1 VISALVFIVRTVSDL
16 VVLVLLLRFWLPWF
30 RADFRN
36 PVAQAI
42 LRVTSPLVVPVRR
55 FVPSI
60 GKLDTATVIVM
71 FAIRYLTNWILLLII
86 ALGTG
91 MASIGWTA
99 STLSIALVS
108 VFDLATLSVGLFLIV
123 IFVSIVL
130 SWIAPTTYNPATAFV
145 RTIAE
150 PLLRPF
156 RRLIPPLGG
165 IDISPV
171 VPMILLG
178 ALRILLMQWR
188 QYLM

>member
-1 VISALVFIVRTVSDL
+1 MTSALAFIVRTVSDL

-55 FVPSI
+55 LVPSI

-71 FAIRYLTNWILLLII
+71 FAIRYLTNWLLLLLIG
-86 ALGTG
+86 LSVH
-91 MASIGWTA
+91 MPSIGWT
-99 STLSIALVS
+99 TIVLSIAAASL
-108 VFDLATLSVGLFLIV
+108 FDLAMLSVSLFLIV

-130 SWIAPTTYNPATAFV
+130 SWFAPTTYNPATAFV
-145 RTIAE
+145 RTISE

>member
-1 VISALVFIVRTVSDL
+1 LTAALIFIVRTVSDL

-42 LRVTSPLVVPVRR
+42 LRVTSPLVVPIRR
-55 FVPSI
+55 LVPSI
-60 GKLDTATVIVM
+60 GKLDTATVVVM
-71 FAIRYLTNWILLLII
+71 FAIRYLTNWIALLLVGLSI
-86 ALGTG
+86 G
-91 MASIGWTA
+91 MRSIGWTA
-99 STLSIALVS
+99 NILSIALAS
-108 VFDLATLSVGLFLIV
+108 LFDLATLSVSLFLIV

-130 SWIAPTTYNPATAFV
+130 SWFAPATYNPATAFV
-145 RTIAE
+145 HSIAE

-156 RRLIPPLGG
+156 RRLVPPLGG
-165 IDISPV
+165 IDISPI

-188 QYLM
+188 QFVM

>member
-1 VISALVFIVRTVSDL
+1 MTAALIFIVRTVSDL
-16 VVLVLLLRFWLPWF
+16 VVLILLLRFWLPWF

-55 FVPSI
+55 LVPSI
-60 GKLDTATVIVM
+60 GKLDTATVVVM
-71 FAIRYLTNWILLLII
+71 FAIRYLTNWIILLLVG
-86 ALGTG
+86 LSMG
-91 MASIGWTA
+91 MTSFGWTA
-99 STLSIALVS
+99 NILSIALAS
-108 VFDLATLSVGLFLIV
+108 LFDLATLSVSLFLIV

-130 SWIAPTTYNPATAFV
+130 SWFAPTTYNPASAFV
-145 RTIAE
+145 RSIAE

-156 RRLIPPLGG
+156 RRLVPPLGG
-165 IDISPV
+165 IDISPI

-188 QYLM
+188 QFLM